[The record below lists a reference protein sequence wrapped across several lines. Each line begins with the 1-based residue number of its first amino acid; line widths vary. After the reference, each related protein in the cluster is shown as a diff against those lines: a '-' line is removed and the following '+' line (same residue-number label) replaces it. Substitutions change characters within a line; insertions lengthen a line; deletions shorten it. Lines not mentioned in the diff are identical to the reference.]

1 MVAFG
6 KATGGGRRD
15 ESREAAPL
23 SVVMTTVSRSYTA
36 ELVDISATGARVR
49 CNELPA
55 VGDELNLSVGRIK
68 TFCSVRW
75 RRDHE
80 CGVLF
85 YEPLM
90 QADVISV
97 RREVAEGHGLDPAM
111 RAAMSDWVLG
121 IAR

>member
-23 SVVMTTVSRSYTA
+23 SVVMTTISRSYTA
-36 ELVDISATGARVR
+36 ELVDLSATGARVR
-49 CNELPA
+49 CGDLPA
-55 VGDELNLSVGRIK
+55 VGDELNLTVGRIK

-75 RRDHE
+75 TRDDE

-85 YEPLM
+85 YEPLL
-90 QADVISV
+90 QDDVITV
-97 RREVAEGHGLDPAM
+97 RREVAQGVGLDPAM
-111 RAAMSDWVLG
+111 REAMSDWVLG